1 MTQSEKD
8 ELVQAFKDLEAD
20 YDHDDDPGTPDVINL
35 VNDLANYHDFN
46 FDDIHFN
53 LPTQPEKDVFF
64 PWHRRQMFELEQA
77 MQNINSKISIPYW
90 DWTLDNTY
98 DITPGKLWDPA
109 FMGGF
114 DALWNLDRIYN
125 NGTLPTAGVISTTQ
139 ATSSDI
145 YLYSNAVERGDV
157 HVGGHAWTGGVMAS
171 GNSPR
176 DPIFYLH
183 HGMVDKLWQDWVE
196 LHGYSSGDD
205 LYIKNLLPRYDGVSQ
220 TSAGVT
226 LPAVNPDNMIDSKTW
241 GVFYAENQLAELYNY
256 TVNNTYRTQ
265 EEVFYYQYTIEAKDD
280 FIIPSSK
287 KAKFESV
294 NNIILKPGF
303 HAQEGSGFIA
313 KLDTDYDITTFS
325 KTSRKKTDKKSFY
338 TNFRIVENVY
348 TTGGL
353 IQEVKT
359 FIDPRRKDNLGLEF
373 KDVCE
378 PCEIEILNSQNDIE
392 MNKTLNNATNTD
404 INLAGLMPGNY
415 VLQIS
420 RNSNVIFNKELIKL

>member
-20 YDHDDDPGTPDVINL
+20 YDHDDDPGTPDVIGL

-53 LPTQPEKDVFF
+53 LPNTPEKDVFF
-64 PWHRRQMFELEQA
+64 PWHRRQIFELEQA
-77 MQNINSKISIPYW
+77 MQNINSKVSIPYW
-90 DWTLDNTY
+90 DWTVDNTY
-98 DITPGKLWDPA
+98 DTSPGKLWYPG

-114 DALWNLDRIYN
+114 DALWSLGRNYGGI
-125 NGTLPTAGVISTTQ
+125 TLPTI
-139 ATSSDI
+139 
-145 YLYSNAVERGDV
+145 GDV
-157 HVGGHAWTGGVMAS
+157 NTAQASGSNIQIYSEVVENGKVHTRGHIWTGGVMAA

-220 TSAGVT
+220 TSAGVA
-226 LPAVNPDNMIDSKTW
+226 LPAVNPDDMIDSKSW

-256 TVNNTYRTQ
+256 TVNNTYHTQ
-265 EEVFYYQYTIEAKDD
+265 EEVFYYQYTIEAKND
-280 FIIPSSK
+280 FIIPSTK

-303 HAQEGSGFIA
+303 HAQGGSEFIA
-313 KLDTDYDITTFS
+313 KLDADSDINTFS
-325 KTSRKKTDKKSFY
+325 KASRKKADKKSFY
-338 TNFRIVENVY
+338 TNFRIVDNIY
-348 TTGGL
+348 ATGGL

-359 FIDPRRKDNLGLEF
+359 ILDPRRKDNLGLEF

-378 PCEIEILNSQNDIE
+378 SCEIEILNSQNGVE
-392 MNKTLNNATNTD
+392 MNKALNNTTRTD

-415 VLQIS
+415 VLKIS
-420 RNSNVIFNKELIKL
+420 RNSNVILNKELIKL